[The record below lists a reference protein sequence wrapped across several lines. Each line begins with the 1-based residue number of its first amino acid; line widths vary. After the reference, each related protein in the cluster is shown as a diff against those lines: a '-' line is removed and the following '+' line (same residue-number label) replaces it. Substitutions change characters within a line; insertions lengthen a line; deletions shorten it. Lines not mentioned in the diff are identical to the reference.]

1 MELPETISGLLE
13 MTFWGDTLRTYLVAI
28 LVLIAIFVFFRFAFR
43 VLFNRLD
50 RYALKTKTDIDDAI
64 FKMLEYN
71 RWIIF
76 FALAFIYIDVAL
88 KLTPQIDGFIRN
100 AGLVIT
106 ILLGIRII
114 NFWIQY
120 GIDKTSQHKTEAA
133 EQFTLRILGRFGKAL
148 IWVFGGLFLISS
160 FGYNIT
166 SLIAGLGIGGIAI
179 ALAVQSILGDLI
191 SSVTIYLDKPFQVGD
206 FIVIGDKMGT
216 VSNIGLKTTRIISLH
231 GEELVISN
239 KKLTESDIQNFGR
252 MMQRRVLFNL
262 SVPYSTPLKKMK
274 KIPGGIQKIVETV
287 SDTRFD
293 RTHFK
298 FYGDS
303 AKIFEIVFF
312 IKSRDHQVYM
322 DRLQEVNFKIQQW
335 FEKEKIEFAL
345 PTQTIRL
352 KK

>member
-1 MELPETISGLLE
+1 MNGYEIANRFLE
-13 MTFWGDTLRTYLVAI
+13 ITLWGDTLRTYLVVF
-28 LVLIAIFVFFRFAFR
+28 LVLAAIFIFFRFVFR
-43 VLFNRLD
+43 MIFSRLEK
-50 RYALKTKTDIDDAI
+50 YAAKTQTDIDDAI

-76 FALAFIYIDVAL
+76 SSLVLIYIDLAL
-88 KLTPQIDGFIRN
+88 RLTPSIDAIVSN
-100 AGLVIT
+100 VALVIT
-106 ILLGIRII
+106 VLLAMRII

-120 GIDKTSQHKTEAA
+120 AVDKTILYKTEAP
-133 EQFTLRILGRFGKAL
+133 EQFTIQLLGKIGKSL
-148 IWVFGGLFLISS
+148 VWIFGGLFLISS

-166 SLIAGLGIGGIAI
+166 SLITGLGIGGIAI
-179 ALAVQSILGDLI
+179 ALALQSILGDLI

-206 FIVIGDKMGT
+206 FIVLGDKMGT

-252 MMQRRVLFNL
+252 MKQRRVLFNL
-262 SVPYSTPLKKMK
+262 SVPYDTPLKKMK
-274 KIPGGIQKIVETV
+274 KVPENVKKIIESVA
-287 SDTRFD
+287 DTQFE

-298 FYGDS
+298 IFGEH

-312 IKSRDHQVYM
+312 IKSKDHKTYM
-322 DRLQEVNFKIQQW
+322 DRLQEVNFKIQEW
-335 FEKEKIEFAL
+335 FEKEKIEFAF
-345 PTQTIRL
+345 PSQTIYL

>member
-1 MELPETISGLLE
+1 MEIPETIQQLLD
-13 MTFWGDTLRTYLVAI
+13 TPLWGDTLRTYVVSI
-28 LVLIAIFVFFRFAFR
+28 LVLIGIFIFFRFAFR
-43 VLFNRLD
+43 ILFGRLE
-50 RYALKTKTDIDDAI
+50 RYASKTGTDLDDAL

-76 FALAFIYIDVAL
+76 LTLAFIYIDLAL
-88 KLTPQIDGFIRN
+88 KLTPQADTFVSN

-106 ILLGIRII
+106 VLLGIRII

-120 GIDKTSQHKTEAA
+120 GIEKANQNKTDAA
-133 EQFTLRILGRFGKAL
+133 EQFTIHLLGRVVKAL
-148 IWVFGGLFLISS
+148 TWVFGGLFLISS

-166 SLIAGLGIGGIAI
+166 SLVTGLGIGGIAV
-179 ALAVQSILGDLI
+179 ALAMQSILGDLI
-191 SSVTIYLDKPFQVGD
+191 SSITIYLDKPFQVGD
-206 FIVIGDKMGT
+206 FIVLGEKMGT

-262 SVPYSTPLKKMK
+262 SVTYKTPLKKMK
-274 KIPGGIQKIVETV
+274 KIPAGMQKIIESVP
-287 SDTRFD
+287 DTRFE

-298 FYGDS
+298 FFADS

-312 IKSRDHQVYM
+312 VKSKDHQV
-322 DRLQEVNFKIQQW
+322 
-335 FEKEKIEFAL
+335 
-345 PTQTIRL
+345 
-352 KK
+352 